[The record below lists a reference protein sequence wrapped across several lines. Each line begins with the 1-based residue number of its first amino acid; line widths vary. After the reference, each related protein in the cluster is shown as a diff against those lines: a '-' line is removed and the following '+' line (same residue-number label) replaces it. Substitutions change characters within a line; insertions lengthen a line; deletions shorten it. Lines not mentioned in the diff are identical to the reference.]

1 MGSVAPQHQAAQ
13 KETKPTFPSEANTLE
28 YAKEQDV
35 KDPMNRFRDQF
46 IIPSKANLKAT
57 KVEKPGM
64 FLVPHY
70 QNIYPA
76 TIMSQFSIIYLGKK
90 IYTDM
95 K

>member
-1 MGSVAPQHQAAQ
+1 MGSIAPQDHVAQ

-28 YAKEQDV
+28 YARQQDK

-64 FLVPHY
+64 LLF
-70 QNIYPA
+70 
-76 TIMSQFSIIYLGKK
+76 MSLPPPQSA
-90 IYTDM
+90 
-95 K
+95 